1 VRTRSWSRESRTS
14 WPRTSAAG
22 DDCRED
28 GVCAVYDGV
37 LVVAG
42 GQATPLL
49 EQVEGPLDDVSPL
62 VGLSVELWRT
72 PTAGATTL
80 PARLLVGR
88 FGDHDP
94 DPTPAQHRPVA
105 ARGVCPVSEHGVW
118 RRLRLAHSEPGH
130 TYVGR
135 HDLQRSSVVRLAW
148 RDDDGERPAPTV
160 DSVTDLA
167 RQPTTRPADSV
178 TRRFTVDGRG
188 AVVLA
193 IRPRPLCPAPG
204 GSCSSRAG
212 GHG

>member
-1 VRTRSWSRESRTS
+1 MRAAGPTSSPWSALRSTPPATSSRTRTVRTRSWSRESRTS

-80 PARLLVGR
+80 P
-88 FGDHDP
+88 
-94 DPTPAQHRPVA
+94 
-105 ARGVCPVSEHGVW
+105 
-118 RRLRLAHSEPGH
+118 
-130 TYVGR
+130 
-135 HDLQRSSVVRLAW
+135 
-148 RDDDGERPAPTV
+148 
-160 DSVTDLA
+160 
-167 RQPTTRPADSV
+167 
-178 TRRFTVDGRG
+178 
-188 AVVLA
+188 
-193 IRPRPLCPAPG
+193 
-204 GSCSSRAG
+204 
-212 GHG
+212 